1 MTDDNRSCSVVHFVK
16 LIRMVN
22 HQAQAPISSELLSN
36 PLLESLSKFL
46 ITLGIAAAT
55 CAWVLHQLVE
65 LRRSVGAYES
75 LSQIL
80 FARTTKQYA
89 TVFYHRTLE
98 EQTGSSDEHNISQY
112 CSSEWQDFV
121 EKLQIFLECQSDKEC
136 FEKIAEYDDV
146 DCDEFDFDESGNISF
161 EANELSHE
169 PSKLM
174 KQPDIVSLEYAFDV
188 ARRRAALSQTLS
200 LYHPPHIDAR
210 LFLTPKLLGAT
221 PKMEWRNTLF
231 PDLTIAGLPKAG
243 TSQLSFILR
252 SHPQAVPFSDHTE
265 ECFRQKFDIDH
276 AAKSF
281 TKKNSSALQKNL
293 FYYFNRHPKHTDSSK
308 QKLMTVNSCHNP
320 DDIILRAH
328 YLKPTKKQRILYLI
342 RDPADWLWA
351 IWNFW
356 VDTDMDVSVVG
367 SESVPG
373 RGMIRAWAQD
383 GVDYRSPE
391 LFHEFMVA
399 GDRLVP
405 SARLINS
412 RERTVT
418 DLRKLIA
425 AFGRDNVF
433 VARTQDMLPQSID
446 ESGGFLDRLSEFTG
460 LPRDGF
466 LDNATKVIHN
476 CNANKG
482 NTASC
487 GSAPSSAYGISGNRA
502 MLNDTRKFVYLY
514 FHEECKIWM
523 KEFGAEFQDCLHIL
537 S

>member
-1 MTDDNRSCSVVHFVK
+1 
-16 LIRMVN
+16 LI
-22 HQAQAPISSELLSN
+22 I
-36 PLLESLSKFL
+36 
-46 ITLGIAAAT
+46 LGTAAAT
-55 CAWVLHQLVE
+55 YAWVLLQLVE
-65 LRRSVGAYES
+65 LKRSVDACES
-75 LSQIL
+75 LSQIF
-80 FARTTKQYA
+80 FAGTTQQFP
-89 TVFYHRTLE
+89 TVFHHRTLE
-98 EQTGSSDEHNISQY
+98 EETGSSDVPNISQY
-112 CSSEWQDFV
+112 CLSEWRDFV
-121 EKLQIFLECQSDKEC
+121 EELQSFLECQSEKEC
-136 FEKIAEYDDV
+136 IEKIDEYDDV

-161 EANELSHE
+161 DAYELSHE
-169 PSKLM
+169 PTKLLR
-174 KQPDIVSLEYAFDV
+174 QSDTESLEYAFDV
-188 ARRRAALSQTLS
+188 ARRRSSLSKTFS
-200 LYHPPHIDAR
+200 LYHPPHIDTS
-210 LFLTPKLLGAT
+210 LFLAPKLLGAT
-221 PKMEWRNTLF
+221 PKIEWRNTLF

-265 ECFRQKFDIDH
+265 ECFRQRFDFDH

-293 FYYFNRHPKHTDSSK
+293 FYYYNRHPKHTDSSK
-308 QKLMTVNSCHNP
+308 RKLMTVNSCHSP

-328 YLKPTKKQRILYLI
+328 YLKPTKKRRILYLI

-356 VDTDMDVSVVG
+356 VDTDMDESVVG
-367 SESVPG
+367 SKSVPG
-373 RGMIRAWAQD
+373 RGIIRSWAQD

-405 SARLINS
+405 SARLIKS

-433 VARTQDMLPQSID
+433 VARTEDMLPQRID

-460 LPRDGF
+460 LSRDGF

-482 NTASC
+482 NTVSC
-487 GSAPSSAYGISGNRA
+487 GSAKSSAYGISGYRD
-502 MLNDTRKFVYLY
+502 MLSDTRKFVYLY